1 MAEARA
7 SFLKPIIHHL
17 VTGTTGG
24 APRKPER
31 SRAAVAGGM
40 VGLLP
45 IQGLRVEQQTMTSFS
60 AVEESYIATRSM
72 TT

>member
-17 VTGTTGG
+17 VTGTTAG

-45 IQGLRVEQQTMTSFS
+45 IQGLRVEQQMSGRVRRQKTGVRPE
-60 AVEESYIATRSM
+60 AYKGG
-72 TT
+72 